1 MNLFLFQVG
10 DVGMARDLEEDS
22 CYMSKGGLIP
32 VRWTAPEVRIL
43 KTKLAAVNLMTYT
56 LINLINI

>member
-1 MNLFLFQVG
+1 
-10 DVGMARDLEEDS
+10 MARDLEEDS